1 MNAITSKQ
9 RRTTRRWLPALMGLV
24 SLTLL
29 GGMSTAQAGIDI
41 RAPFTH
47 VGVDRERGV
56 NVAAPFTRVNVGGHR
71 HHDDRRHYRG
81 SRYDRPSPR
90 HSRGWDRRWDRR
102 GHRHHHHD
110 RHERRDDR
118 GRGFF
123 GRW

>member
-1 MNAITSKQ
+1 MNAIASKQ
-9 RRTTRRWLPALMGLV
+9 SRITRRWLPALMGLL

-29 GGMSTAQAGIDI
+29 GGMGTAQAGIDI

-56 NVAAPFTRVNVGGHR
+56 NVAAPFTRVNVGGRR

-81 SRYDRPSPR
+81 SRYDRRSY
-90 HSRGWDRRWDRR
+90 HHNRGWDRRA
-102 GHRHHHHD
+102 HRHHHD
-110 RHERRDDR
+110 RYDHRNDR